1 MRKAASEVSRFCSVI
16 IFLALILNLYKF
28 NIYTYICNFFYI
40 YTYTHE
46 GILKMQLIEVVD
58 FTAAKA
64 VTIIIHI
71 HVRRDTHD
79 TQERT

>member
-1 MRKAASEVSRFCSVI
+1 
-16 IFLALILNLYKF
+16 
-28 NIYTYICNFFYI
+28 
-40 YTYTHE
+40 
-46 GILKMQLIEVVD
+46 MQLIEVVD

-79 TQERT
+79 TQERTWQKGQNYRYHPRFDEANDFANLG